1 VTAARIKRL
10 IPITVIAIVAV
21 VGFIVFRDRLT
32 FDALAENRAALI
44 EFRDANYILSVLVFI
59 AAYTAIVGFS
69 LPGATIAT
77 LTGGFL
83 FGLFPGVLYNVT
95 AASLGAIIIFT
106 AAKMG
111 LGERLAARM
120 EASPGRIARL
130 KSAIDRSQWSV
141 LFLMR
146 LVPVVPFF
154 VANVLPALVN
164 VRTWVFAVTT
174 VVGIIPGALIYTSVG
189 SGLGEVFEAGGTPD
203 LGIIFKPYILGPII
217 GLCALALLPIALR
230 VFRKEPV
237 A

>member
-1 VTAARIKRL
+1 MTAARIKRL